1 MIRGV
6 IFDLDGVLTD
16 TAIYHYQSW
25 SRIAKEIN
33 FDLTEELNEQLKGVS
48 RTESLDR
55 ILSWAHTVKSAEE
68 KQQLLIQKNEHYL
81 ALIESLSEKDIL
93 PGVVGFLD
101 DIRRGGIKTAV
112 GSSSKNAHLILKKLR
127 LIDSFDAVVDG
138 NMVKQTKPDPEVFT
152 LAAELLGLQQR
163 ECMVV
168 EDAEAGVLA
177 AKAAGMKVLGITAHG
192 KLELADFCTHS
203 LLEKNTQFIHQYFS

>member
-1 MIRGV
+1 
-6 IFDLDGVLTD
+6 
-16 TAIYHYQSW
+16 
-25 SRIAKEIN
+25 
-33 FDLTEELNEQLKGVS
+33 VS

-192 KLELADFCTHS
+192 QLELADFCTHS

>member
-138 NMVKQTKPDPEVFT
+138 NMIKTNFLNPFNLPT
-152 LAAELLGLQQR
+152 
-163 ECMVV
+163 
-168 EDAEAGVLA
+168 
-177 AKAAGMKVLGITAHG
+177 
-192 KLELADFCTHS
+192 
-203 LLEKNTQFIHQYFS
+203 